1 MVVMARLF
9 GHLFKAGG
17 LLLWLAPAAVLA
29 QPNPLALQ
37 QQAIQRIDAVVAHIR
52 RTGER
57 QSQAVQLEQ
66 ARADLGLSNSQLA
79 QRGDQRALALGLIKQ
94 GHTFRLQG
102 QWPMAIQ
109 LYQDALGAARQA
121 SDGGLQSES
130 LAWKALAESSRQERG
145 QALADA
151 MEAVRLAEQAG
162 STDQLALALNTLE
175 GIQIDQGDLTAAAA
189 TINRE
194 LAVAARAR
202 DPMAMVYALLGRQSV
217 LYRQGSKCDYKVA
230 FQACKQNLDQARA
243 DLKASIQILERLG
256 YTYLITNTRMMEQAT
271 EAELAMLSSR
281 EKLATSLQQSSAAF
295 SPKDASRVILN
306 EQFVSPN
313 TDKDFRILLQQSRQA
328 LEEARRNNYLEED
341 AGMLYLRGN
350 IKSFE
355 GDAKAALDLY
365 VQAVDMVE
373 RDRRKLRD
381 ERSRGAFSEGQ
392 LLYYNT
398 AILEFL
404 QRRQYAEAFG
414 LLERSRSRVFA
425 DLLSSRRLDLRRP
438 AEQQLYA
445 EAMLLRTRIGDQQ
458 SQLFELTSQRATA
471 ASSARVKALQQAIRG
486 LETQYQAVLTRMG
499 SEAPQLQSLVVSTP
513 ASLQQLQQSM
523 RQENYELFQ
532 YQVMETNLILW
543 HISSDSVFVRSV
555 FLPRLQLKT
564 KLAAL
569 KQSLSTP
576 NVAFNET
583 IARELFL
590 YLIQPA
596 LSRVRSDRLVIIPH
610 DDLNHLPFQVLQD
623 PADGRFLGERFQL
636 TYAPSVSVQLGL
648 RRQQGPLS
656 GKLFAAGDPSITA
669 AGPELQAIARLFPAG
684 ASTVITDG
692 AREDDLKARLGG
704 ADVVHLALHGQFN
717 ATEPMLSH
725 LNLAAAGKDDGRL
738 TAAEM
743 FALPLTNS
751 RLVVL
756 SGCETGRA
764 EASRGNEL
772 QGMARALIYAGA
784 PAMLLS
790 QWRVDSESTALW
802 MQTFYQSALT
812 RSIPAAARDALIR
825 VKANPAYRHPYYWAA
840 FTVISRS

>member
-1 MVVMARLF
+1 MVVMAKPF
-9 GHLFKAGG
+9 GHLLQAGG

-37 QQAIQRIDAVVAHIR
+37 QQAIQRLDAVVAHIR

-66 ARADLGLSNSQLA
+66 ARADLGLSNRQLA

-109 LYQDALGAARQA
+109 LYQDALGAARRA
-121 SDGGLQSES
+121 ADGGLQSES
-130 LAWKALAESSRQERG
+130 LAWKALAESFRQERG

-151 MEAVRLAEQAG
+151 TEAVRLAEQAG

-194 LAVAARAR
+194 LAVAARVR

-271 EAELAMLSSR
+271 EGELAMLSSR
-281 EKLATSLQQSSAAF
+281 EKLATSLQQSSPAF
-295 SPKDASRVILN
+295 SPKDASRVIVN

-313 TDKDFRILLQQSRQA
+313 TDKDFRILLQQSRQV
-328 LEEARRNNYLEED
+328 LEEARLNNYLEED

-414 LLERSRSRVFA
+414 LLERSRSRV
-425 DLLSSRRLDLRRP
+425 SPICSP
-438 AEQQLYA
+438 
-445 EAMLLRTRIGDQQ
+445 
-458 SQLFELTSQRATA
+458 
-471 ASSARVKALQQAIRG
+471 
-486 LETQYQAVLTRMG
+486 
-499 SEAPQLQSLVVSTP
+499 
-513 ASLQQLQQSM
+513 
-523 RQENYELFQ
+523 
-532 YQVMETNLILW
+532 
-543 HISSDSVFVRSV
+543 
-555 FLPRLQLKT
+555 
-564 KLAAL
+564 
-569 KQSLSTP
+569 
-576 NVAFNET
+576 
-583 IARELFL
+583 
-590 YLIQPA
+590 
-596 LSRVRSDRLVIIPH
+596 
-610 DDLNHLPFQVLQD
+610 
-623 PADGRFLGERFQL
+623 
-636 TYAPSVSVQLGL
+636 
-648 RRQQGPLS
+648 
-656 GKLFAAGDPSITA
+656 AAG
-669 AGPELQAIARLFPAG
+669 
-684 ASTVITDG
+684 
-692 AREDDLKARLGG
+692 
-704 ADVVHLALHGQFN
+704 
-717 ATEPMLSH
+717 
-725 LNLAAAGKDDGRL
+725 
-738 TAAEM
+738 
-743 FALPLTNS
+743 
-751 RLVVL
+751 
-756 SGCETGRA
+756 
-764 EASRGNEL
+764 
-772 QGMARALIYAGA
+772 
-784 PAMLLS
+784 
-790 QWRVDSESTALW
+790 
-802 MQTFYQSALT
+802 
-812 RSIPAAARDALIR
+812 
-825 VKANPAYRHPYYWAA
+825 
-840 FTVISRS
+840 